1 MKIRNCKI
9 LSAGILLVFTIGT
22 TACNSGN
29 GEQVYLHNSD
39 AFIENHTSGILDYES
54 ISYEE
59 YAGGGVMSMGPHEP
73 LYRGVICLDEQ
84 YGREILENYE
94 WEETD
99 VDFDFIK
106 VDVSSLEGPWY
117 SSEQY
122 SEDLAKSK
130 YEPFNYVVFNGK
142 ELVFSLKTH

>member
-29 GEQVYLHNSD
+29 GEQVYFHNSD

-59 YAGGGVMSMGPHEP
+59 YAALAGHRAAILFTRNIKWLRRDEEWIENSA
-73 LYRGVICLDEQ
+73 ILD
-84 YGREILENYE
+84 YL
-94 WEETD
+94 
-99 VDFDFIK
+99 
-106 VDVSSLEGPWY
+106 
-117 SSEQY
+117 
-122 SEDLAKSK
+122 
-130 YEPFNYVVFNGK
+130 
-142 ELVFSLKTH
+142 

>member
-1 MKIRNCKI
+1 MGEIIKIRNCKI

-29 GEQVYLHNSD
+29 GEQVYFHNSD

-59 YAGGGVMSMGPHEP
+59 YAGAGVMSMGPHEP

-84 YGREILENYE
+84 YAREILENYE

-99 VDFDFIK
+99 FENHGD
-106 VDVSSLEGPWY
+106 GPRGFPTQSWRI
-117 SSEQY
+117 
-122 SEDLAKSK
+122 LK
-130 YEPFNYVVFNGK
+130 NGL
-142 ELVFSLKTH
+142 LVFSPGI

>member
-39 AFIENHTSGILDYES
+39 TFIENHTSGILDYES

-59 YAGGGVMSMGPHEP
+59 YAGAGVMSMGPHEP

-84 YGREILENYE
+84 YAREILEDYE

-106 VDVSSLEGPWY
+106 VDVSGLEGHGIRQSNIRRNWLNPSMSRLIMLY
-117 SSEQY
+117 LTERS
-122 SEDLAKSK
+122 LC
-130 YEPFNYVVFNGK
+130 
-142 ELVFSLKTH
+142 LV